1 MLTRHFQAMVGLG
14 LTVCGTIAA
23 STVASAQGTYN
34 RVPDPGA
41 TRVLVPVFKGSE
53 KGLGVLAAD
62 AVRSR
67 IGNEFPF
74 KQVYVLPKTEI
85 NQYLEAS
92 GFPIAEPLQ
101 AHDARALANLMRADE
116 YLTGNVTKTA
126 TGYKIDASLVLARDN
141 ALVQPLGVFEGAKLD
156 AAAGLLSKELKEA
169 RKQLETE
176 KKCVNSVR
184 DGKLDAAA
192 AFAKEGIVAYPKATL
207 SRVCLANVMNA
218 QKAPPD
224 SMLRISREIVALDPR
239 NRFGLQFLANAYRAV
254 NQPDSAVRA
263 MTTLLST
270 DPSNPRLQ
278 KDVVEAIAQLANPK
292 VARPVID
299 TAVALNPGDPDLLRL
314 RWLIL
319 LATKDYKEAYVQ
331 GEELVKLDTSFADTT
346 YFIRTSIVYASDSQ
360 YQKSAEFAAKG
371 LAKFPGQPSLTYQQI
386 VSLRAAG
393 QNQQALDAL
402 TKALDA
408 KIPVENGAY
417 IRLTLLKD
425 LNRTEEVLP
434 AARAIIAAGD
444 TTNSVRQIVV
454 GIGQAQSN
462 AAGKSANPDDFQTA
476 IKTLMYADSV
486 SKGQTKAQAQFLLG
500 STYVRY
506 SQVKLQLG
514 QAQKSCTLLKEAKNL
529 LADAQIQLPKGGSF
543 AVDQMRTLMGA
554 AMQLDTGADQLLK
567 QFACK

>member
-1 MLTRHFQAMVGLG
+1 M
-14 LTVCGTIAA
+14 
-23 STVASAQGTYN
+23 
-34 RVPDPGA
+34 
-41 TRVLVPVFKGSE
+41 
-53 KGLGVLAAD
+53 
-62 AVRSR
+62 
-67 IGNEFPF
+67 
-74 KQVYVLPKTEI
+74 
-85 NQYLEAS
+85 
-92 GFPIAEPLQ
+92 
-101 AHDARALANLMRADE
+101 
-116 YLTGNVTKTA
+116 
-126 TGYKIDASLVLARDN
+126 
-141 ALVQPLGVFEGAKLD
+141 
-156 AAAGLLSKELKEA
+156 
-169 RKQLETE
+169 
-176 KKCVNSVR
+176 
-184 DGKLDAAA
+184 
-192 AFAKEGIVAYPKATL
+192 
-207 SRVCLANVMNA
+207 
-218 QKAPPD
+218 
-224 SMLRISREIVALDPR
+224 
-239 NRFGLQFLANAYRAV
+239 
-254 NQPDSAVRA
+254 
-263 MTTLLST
+263 
-270 DPSNPRLQ
+270 
-278 KDVVEAIAQLANPK
+278 
-292 VARPVID
+292 
-299 TAVALNPGDPDLLRL
+299 LRL

-319 LATKDYKEAYVQ
+319 LATKDYKEAYIQ

-386 VSLRAAG
+386 VSLRSAG

-402 TKALDA
+402 TKALEA
-408 KIPVENGAY
+408 KIPVENGSY

-444 TTNSVRQIVV
+444 TTNSVRQMIV

-476 IKTLMYADSV
+476 INTLMYADSV

-567 QFACK
+567 QFSCK